1 MSVKLTKRVAADIMK
16 RGETSIRIKP
26 SAIDDAKKAITRDDV
41 KELIKSGSIYAMA
54 EKHNVSRYGKSLKK
68 KRAEGRKRG
77 PGKKKGTRKTRST
90 ANHMKRMR
98 SQRRILAAL
107 KSDKTINNEQ
117 YKEFYALV
125 KGGTFQTKLTLLNH
139 IRSRGVEINDERLE
153 KLKHI

>member
-1 MSVKLTKRVAADIMK
+1 MSVKLTKRVAADILK
-16 RGETSIRIKP
+16 RGETSIKIKP

-41 KELIKSGSIYAMA
+41 KELIKNGSIYAIV
-54 EKHNVSRYGKSLKK
+54 EKHNKSRYGKDLKK

-77 PGKKKGTRKTRST
+77 PGKKKGTKKVRGT

-107 KSDKTINNEQ
+107 KEDKTISNEQ

-125 KGGTFQTKLTLLNH
+125 KGGTFQTKATLLNH
-139 IRSRGVEINDERLE
+139 IRSKGVAINDERLE

>member
-1 MSVKLTKRVAADIMK
+1 MSIKLTRRVASDIMRRGK
-16 RGETSIRIKP
+16 RSIRIKP
-26 SAIDDAKKAITRDDV
+26 SALDDAKKAITRDDV
-41 KELIKSGSIYAMA
+41 KDMIKKGSIYAIV
-54 EKHNVSRYGKSLKK
+54 EKHNISKYGKELKK

-77 PGKKKGTRKTRST
+77 PGKKKGTKKSRST

-107 KSDKTINNEQ
+107 KSDKTIDNEQ

-125 KGGTFQTKLTLLNH
+125 KGGTFQTKATLLNH
-139 IRSRGVEINDERLE
+139 IKSKGVELSPERLE

>member
-1 MSVKLTKRVAADIMK
+1 MSVKLTKRVASDIMK
-16 RGETSIRIKP
+16 RGERSIRIKP
-26 SAIDDAKKAITRDDV
+26 NAIDDAKKAITRDDV
-41 KELIKSGSIYAMA
+41 KDLIKKGSIYAIV
-54 EKHNVSRYGKSLKK
+54 EKHNISKYGKSLKK

-107 KSDKTINNEQ
+107 KTDKTINNDQ

-125 KGGTFQTKLTLLNH
+125 KGGTFQTKATLLNH
-139 IRSRGVEINDERLE
+139 IKSKGVELSPERLE